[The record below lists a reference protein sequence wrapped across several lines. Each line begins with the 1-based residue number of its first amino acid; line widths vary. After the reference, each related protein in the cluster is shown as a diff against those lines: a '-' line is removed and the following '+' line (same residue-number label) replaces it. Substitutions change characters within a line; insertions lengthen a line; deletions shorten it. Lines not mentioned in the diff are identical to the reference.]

1 MQGRH
6 EEHDVD
12 RLGIDIG
19 GTGIKGAPVNLERGA
34 LTADRR
40 RILTPHPATPDA
52 VAGVVAELAA
62 GFPCDGP
69 IGVTFPA
76 VVRRGIVESAANVD
90 PSWISVDAAALLT
103 DRTGRPT
110 TVFNDADAAGIAE
123 MRFGAGRGR
132 TGTVIVVT
140 FGTGIGTA
148 LFVDGRLVPNTE
160 LGHLEL
166 RGRDAER
173 RAAASVKTARDWSW
187 KTWAAHADEYLLL
200 LERLLSPDLMI
211 IGGGLSKDAD
221 RFLPRLTVKAEVT
234 AAALQNDAGIVGA
247 AIGASESTPGTGRS
261 GGMAA

>member
-1 MQGRH
+1 M
-6 EEHDVD
+6 D

-19 GTGIKGAPVNLERGA
+19 GTGIKGAPVDLEHGA
-34 LTADRR
+34 LTAERR
-40 RILTPHPATPDA
+40 RILTPHPATPA
-52 VAGVVAELAA
+52 SVAGVVAELAA

-76 VVRRGIVESAANVD
+76 VVRRGVVESAANVD
-90 PSWISVDAAALLT
+90 PSWVGVDASALLSE
-103 DRTGRPT
+103 RTGRAT

-132 TGTVIVVT
+132 LGTVIVVT

-148 LFVDGRLVPNTE
+148 LFVDGHLVPNTE

-173 RAAASVKTARDWSW
+173 RAAASVKTARAWSW
-187 KTWAAHADEYLLL
+187 KTWAAHADEYLGLL
-200 LERLLSPDLMI
+200 GRLLSPDLVI

-221 RFLPRLTVKAEVT
+221 RFLPRLTLKAEVT
-234 AAALQNDAGIVGA
+234 AALLQNDAGIVGA
-247 AIGASESTPGTGRS
+247 AIGASEASTGGDRS
-261 GGMAA
+261 GGLAA